1 MINSSAEIATS
12 ASTDL
17 TCAMALETVG
27 MDSMKCIAV
36 CLFGVDAI
44 SISMNSVY
52 NFSAAKDTCG
62 GIDQLYPAA
71 ERCNGRV
78 FCTSGEDEKG
88 CGKQALTVHR
98 ASTFK

>member
-1 MINSSAEIATS
+1 MTS

-17 TCAMALETVG
+17 TCAMAMETVG
-27 MDSMKCIAV
+27 MDLMKCIAV
-36 CLFGVDAI
+36 CLFGVDTI

-52 NFSAAKDTCG
+52 NFSAAKVEHTCG

-88 CGKQALTVHR
+88 CGKQALTVYR
-98 ASTFK
+98 TSTFK